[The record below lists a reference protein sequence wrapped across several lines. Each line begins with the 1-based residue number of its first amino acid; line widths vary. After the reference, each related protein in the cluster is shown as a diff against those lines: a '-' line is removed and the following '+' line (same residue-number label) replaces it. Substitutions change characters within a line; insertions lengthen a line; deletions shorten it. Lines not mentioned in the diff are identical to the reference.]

1 MSWQPRRSNIE
12 KPGGEG
18 QSGLPE
24 ELKIEYNSLAT
35 QVYDVLW
42 NRIVTQ
48 QIRPGEKLSDVQLS
62 KDLGISRTP
71 VREALYR
78 LVQEGI
84 VQNHSLRGF
93 YLATFSSQDVKEIYD
108 LRTALEVLAVR
119 LALPNISQ
127 PELEEAQH
135 QLDEVQGMFEMAD
148 EKAREKFL
156 KVDRDFHRLLVRS
169 SQNRRL
175 ELNLDSLQAQIGV
188 FQLYGIH
195 LKNLVNLSLEHH
207 KLIVA
212 ALLQRDR
219 DAAERAM
226 ERHIQ
231 EVKAHVLADFVSVTS
246 SVAVVVPK
254 MPEI

>member
-1 MSWQPRRSNIE
+1 MSWQPNRSNNE
-12 KPGGEG
+12 KTGSQAHSPD
-18 QSGLPE
+18 

-35 QVYDVLW
+35 QVYDLLW
-42 NRIVTQ
+42 KRIVTQ
-48 QIRPGEKLSDVQLS
+48 QIQPGEKLSDLQLS

-84 VQNHSLRGF
+84 VQNQNLRGF

-108 LRTALEVLAVR
+108 LRTALEILAVR
-119 LALPNISQ
+119 LALPNLSEAALDQSQ
-127 PELEEAQH
+127 VA
-135 QLDEVQGMFEMAD
+135 LDEVQKLIEGGN

-156 KVDRDFHRLLVRS
+156 EIDRNFHQLLVRS

-175 ELNLDSLQAQIGV
+175 ETHLESLHAQIGV

-195 LKNLVNLSLEHH
+195 LSNLVYLSLKHH
-207 KLIVA
+207 QAIVS
-212 ALLQRDR
+212 ALRQKDSPL
-219 DAAERAM
+219 AERAM

-246 SVAVVVPK
+246 TISVEVPK
-254 MPEI
+254 IL